1 MFHTFPIM
9 RKYFVVNTLMS
20 IFQLVTR
27 YLLKVF
33 VNETNIIY

>member
-1 MFHTFPIM
+1 M
-9 RKYFVVNTLMS
+9 RKYFVVNALMS